1 LSTTS
6 ESNEHDNRFLLVI
19 IIVIALAASGGG
31 VYFWTRTIAGDAARI
46 AAYDQELP
54 SQPGLRNEPMMVT
67 IFHPENNLLVAE
79 FKPAPR
85 QPDAQAQ
92 ARESLESLFS
102 DRKTAQIPV
111 LKDFKLRAFYLDA
124 QGTAY
129 VDLDQRGE
137 IRASVAEE
145 QLALYALVNTILYN
159 FVDIRQVA
167 FLIEGKESPT
177 LAGHLDLSRRFS
189 KRMDLVR
196 K

>member
-1 LSTTS
+1 M
-6 ESNEHDNRFLLVI
+6 I
-19 IIVIALAASGGG
+19 IIVIALVAAGGG
-31 VYFWTRTIAGDAARI
+31 IFFWTRSIEGDAVRI
-46 AAYDQELP
+46 AAYDRELP
-54 SQPGLRNEPMMVT
+54 PQPELRNEPLMIT
-67 IFHPENNLLVAE
+67 IFHPENNLLVAG

-102 DRKTAQIPV
+102 DRKTAQVPV
-111 LKDFKLRAFYLDA
+111 LKDLKLRAFYLDA

-129 VDLDQRGE
+129 VDLEQRGE
-137 IRASVAEE
+137 IRASAWEE
-145 QLALYALVNTILYN
+145 QLALYALVNTVQDN

-167 FLIEGKESPT
+167 FLIAGRESPT
-177 LAGHLDLSRRFS
+177 LAGHLDLSRRFN